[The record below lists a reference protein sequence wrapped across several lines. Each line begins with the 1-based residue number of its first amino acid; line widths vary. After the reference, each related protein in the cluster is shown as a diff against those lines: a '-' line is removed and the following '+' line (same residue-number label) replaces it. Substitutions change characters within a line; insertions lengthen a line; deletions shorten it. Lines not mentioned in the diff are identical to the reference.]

1 MQLFPLICSLPCIWT
16 KNSVLM
22 RRAASLSFSFL
33 EPHSE
38 STSSMKMMEGLCWR
52 AKSNK
57 FFTNLRDTRKD
68 KEKDTFK
75 LKDSVNV
82 KWHSQK
88 FNSWLMIR
96 HINWEIL
103 ILKGTF
109 KIDFWGTLLLIT
121 TWCRLEYLTCLQV
134 LIYRC
139 ITFEY
144 EEKVH
149 FFPTI

>member
-1 MQLFPLICSLPCIWT
+1 MWENRRELWPPADGSIEHPGDVCGSQHQNAVIIVSHTYKIRVLQSTTYQHYMPACLCSVCMSEIILLFYPFITLCCLLMQLFLLICSLPCIWT

-68 KEKDTFK
+68 REK
-75 LKDSVNV
+75 
-82 KWHSQK
+82 
-88 FNSWLMIR
+88 
-96 HINWEIL
+96 
-103 ILKGTF
+103 
-109 KIDFWGTLLLIT
+109 TLLD
-121 TWCRLEYLTCLQV
+121 
-134 LIYRC
+134 
-139 ITFEY
+139 
-144 EEKVH
+144 
-149 FFPTI
+149 